1 MVAFLDTNILIRY
14 LTRDDREKAE
24 RCLQLLQ
31 RAEARELELAT
42 SELVIAEVV
51 WVLQSRTDLE
61 RSSIRDVLLPIIS
74 LAALRLPNK
83 QLWPQ
88 VFDLYCD
95 KRIDFIDAYNAVMM
109 QRAGIE
115 EIYSYDTDFDRL
127 EGITRIT
134 P

>member
-24 RCLQLLQ
+24 RCLRLLQ
-31 RAEARELELAT
+31 KAEEREVELAT

-51 WVLQSRTDLE
+51 WVLQSRTELD
-61 RSSIRDVLLPIIS
+61 RSRIRDLLLPIIS

-83 QLWPQ
+83 QLWPR

-115 EIYSYDTDFDRL
+115 QIYSYDTDFARL
-127 EGITRIT
+127 EGIKRIT